1 MSIVVFVM
9 NQKSVAAVLLLGLA
23 VLCGCESARYEPP
36 ETLSK
41 EAPSVAP
48 PAISLNEAQILERA
62 TNQPVAVLDGTN
74 WRALFDGR
82 TLAGW
87 QPIDFGGKARVEA
100 RPGLIFLTR
109 GEPFNGIRFTNNLP
123 NTDYEVS
130 FEAMRV
136 TGSDF
141 FGSLTFPV
149 RDSHCTLVVG
159 GWGGGIVGLS
169 SVDGADASENETTNY
184 LSFEGGR
191 WYRIRLR
198 VTAEKIEAWVE
209 QKKVVNVTTTGRK
222 VALRFGEID
231 LSKPFGITS
240 WDTAAAVREIKIRP
254 ITTSDSP
261 AEK

>member
-1 MSIVVFVM
+1 M
-9 NQKSVAAVLLLGLA
+9 NQKSVAAGLLLGLV

-36 ETLSK
+36 QALSND
-41 EAPSVAP
+41 APSVP
-48 PAISLNEAQILERA
+48 PPTLSLNEVQILERA
-62 TNQPVAVLDGTN
+62 VNQPPATLDGDN

-87 QPIDFGGKARVEA
+87 QAIDFGGKARVEA
-100 RPGLIFLTR
+100 RPGLIYMSR
-109 GEPFNGIRFTNNLP
+109 GEPFNGIRFTNDLP
-123 NTDYEVS
+123 ATDYEVS

-136 TGSDF
+136 VGSDF

-169 SVDGADASENETTNY
+169 SIDGADASENETTNY
-184 LSFEGGR
+184 LTFEGGR

-209 QKKVVNVTTTGRK
+209 QKKVVNVTTIGRK

-231 LSKPFGITS
+231 LSKPFGITC
-240 WDTAAAVREIKIRP
+240 WDTAAAVREIKVRP

-261 AEK
+261 AERY